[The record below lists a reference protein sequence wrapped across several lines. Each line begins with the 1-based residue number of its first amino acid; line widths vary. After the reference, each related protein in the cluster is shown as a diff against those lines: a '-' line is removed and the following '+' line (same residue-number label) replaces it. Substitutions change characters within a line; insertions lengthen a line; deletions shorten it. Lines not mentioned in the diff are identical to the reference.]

1 MFIDAGELWSFYAAP
16 LGHTV
21 RRLLGTR
28 LRARWRHI
36 EGETLYGLGYAS
48 PLMGSFRGEASR
60 IGSFMPAPQGAL
72 VWPHSGDSLTVLVDV
87 ENLPLPD
94 ASVDRLIVAHCLE
107 NAERVDPIL
116 REIWRVL
123 APEGR
128 VVFIV
133 PNRGGIWAR
142 TATTPFGFGRPYTRG
157 QLERLLADAMLATV
171 DCFWALH
178 LPPVDR
184 PLVLRS
190 AVAIERLGARIWPS
204 SAGVML
210 IEARKEVTS
219 PIGKAARADAVRGLV
234 TVPGLRPIQDG
245 ARARERRSI
254 VPRGETQPSRRTDSG
269 TQATD

>member
-48 PLMGSFRGEASR
+48 PFMGSFRGEASR
-60 IGSFMPAPQGAL
+60 IGSLMPAAQGAL

-94 ASVDRLIVAHCLE
+94 GSVDRLIVAHCLE

-116 REIWRVL
+116 REIWRVM

-128 VVFIV
+128 VLFIV

-178 LPPVDR
+178 LPPMDR

-210 IEARKEVTS
+210 IEARKELTA
-219 PIGKAARADAVRGLV
+219 PIGKAAPADAIRGLV
-234 TVPGLRPIQDG
+234 TVPGLRPIQNG
-245 ARARERRSI
+245 ARVAEPKVSATRA
-254 VPRGETQPSRRTDSG
+254 ETPPSRQRGSETGSSD
-269 TQATD
+269 